1 MIFFGEKAA
10 AYAVAVALLLVL
22 VSIGCLLIVNAS
34 IIWGGFQMLLHEGSY
49 TPEEKAESK
58 RLEPVAAIYWG
69 SATAIYLAISFITNA
84 WDKTWIVWPVAGVAY
99 GVVLAVMR
107 VLKKNR

>member
-1 MIFFGEKAA
+1 MKKIWSALAFFVMFTGPVFALGAA
-10 AYAVAVALLLVL
+10 AFAL
-22 VSIGCLLIVNAS
+22 SGIGGMYDKYDGTWIETALRWSL
-34 IIWGGFQMLLHEGSY
+34 
-49 TPEEKAESK
+49 
-58 RLEPVAAIYWG
+58 PVAAIYWG